1 MQTSPFH
8 PEALRQELSRAKRE
22 KPLLYHLYEPPPPA
36 FLLTDDGGGS
46 GGGDEEEEDD

>member
-1 MQTSPFH
+1 MQKSPFH
-8 PEALRQELSRAKRE
+8 PEALRQKLSRAKRE

-46 GGGDEEEEDD
+46 SGGGGDDD